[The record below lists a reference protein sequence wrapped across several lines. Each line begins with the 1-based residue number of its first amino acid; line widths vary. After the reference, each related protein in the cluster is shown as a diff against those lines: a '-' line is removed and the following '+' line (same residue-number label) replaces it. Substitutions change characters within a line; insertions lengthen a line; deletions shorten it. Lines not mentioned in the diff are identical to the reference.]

1 MTTPRLVLRELTRH
15 PLRSAAC
22 ILGVAAGAGAY
33 LLLVGAAHGFVGH
46 FAALTRLSGTDV
58 VVHRARATSPWGSSL
73 TPAEIAAL
81 AEVPEVTGVS
91 RMALGKTAVL
101 GDHYFLVFGLDSD
114 GPLARALPLVSG
126 RLPHPRAEEAVIG
139 VVAARRLA
147 LAPPATLE
155 LRGRRVTV
163 TGVYQSSHALLDN
176 GAVVGVEL
184 VQSLF
189 NLHDGVNLALLTV
202 ADPRSREAVAS
213 SVSRRHPGLEASAAD
228 AWVSMY
234 GQLALVESFARL
246 IALVALFVAMLGVSS
261 LLHVALAERTAELAV
276 LRAIGWTRARIA
288 RLVFTETIVLAG
300 AGAVTAV
307 PLAELV
313 LRLTAALQAQA
324 AGFLPVH
331 VALAMVPETV
341 AVTLAAGLLGALG
354 PLVRAVRVAPARALR
369 MP

>member
-1 MTTPRLVLRELTRH
+1 MTTTWLVLRELTRH
-15 PLRSAAC
+15 PVRSAAC

-33 LLLVGAAHGFVGH
+33 LLLVGAAHGFLGH

-81 AEVPEVTGVS
+81 AELPGVTGVS

-126 RLPHPRAEEAVIG
+126 RLPNPGADEAVIG
-139 VVAARRLA
+139 VVAGRRLA

-184 VQSLF
+184 TQALF

-202 ADPRSREAVAS
+202 AEPRSREAVAV
-213 SVSRRHPGLEASAAD
+213 SVSRRYSGLEASAAD

-234 GQLALVESFARL
+234 GQMALVESFARL
-246 IALVALFVAMLGVSS
+246 IALVALFAAMLGVSS
-261 LLHVALAERTAELAV
+261 LLHVALAERTGELAV
-276 LRAIGWTRARIA
+276 LRAIGWTRVRVA
-288 RLVFTETIVLAG
+288 RLVIAETAVLAT
-300 AGAVTAV
+300 AGAITAI

-324 AGFLPVH
+324 AGFLPLH
-331 VALAMVPETV
+331 VALSVVPETV